1 MIKRLLPIVFG
12 CLLAGGSL
20 VAQPSPI
27 RVFFDNFTAEW
38 IRGNPNQAVST
49 RYFTGEEQQTLE
61 RQLTPETA
69 AWREGR
75 RALAKRGLTD
85 LGRFNRAQMSEVDR
99 LSADL
104 LQWQLQTI
112 VDGERFADFDFP
124 FQQFQGVNVDLINAF
139 TVVHPLLNEADAT
152 NYIARLGQLGL
163 RLDEALTE
171 AQRISRKG
179 LIPPR
184 FILTATIAQ
193 MRQFAAQPAGGN
205 PLVTTFV
212 DKLAQVKAIPDSR
225 REELRASVEG
235 LVATQVYPAWQ
246 RAIAFLET
254 LLPRVNDDAG
264 LWRFEG
270 GAEAYAYNLRRF
282 TTTSLTPDQIHQI
295 GLKQVARIE
304 AEMDAVFR
312 QLGRNE
318 GSLNDRIA
326 QLKKDQAYPL
336 SDEGRTTIMADVE
349 RILRDAE
356 RRASALFDHRPMSPV
371 RAQPFPR
378 FREANAAANYTSP
391 APDGSRPGIFQIP
404 LRPERMTKF
413 GLRTLVYHETVPGH
427 HFQIALELE
436 NTGLPR
442 FRRVRAFGGIPA
454 FSEGWG
460 LYAEQL
466 AAESKWYDGDLEG
479 LLGQLDAELFRARRL
494 VVDTGLHAKHWTRQ
508 QAIDYG
514 IEASEIDRYVVY
526 PGQACSYMLGQL
538 KLIEVRDKARTALG
552 DRFSFKDYHNAVL
565 GIGTL
570 PLTMLEQQVDIY
582 IRSRR

>member
-427 HFQIALELE
+427 HFQIALEME
-436 NTGLPR
+436 NPGLPR

-454 FSEGWG
+454 LSEGWG

-570 PLTMLEQQVDIY
+570 PLPMLEQQVDAY
-582 IRSRR
+582 IRSQH